1 MEEKS
6 HSKTQSHSLPKKYE
20 ASFVFEKCITQMWPL
35 IIDIKNVERIIPES
49 NLSTIIIDETNTSP
63 FEYNLVEMSSLECSK
78 KTSWLISKKN
88 IPTQINA
95 SFSLVLSTLEDYT
108 VFTICLILVNPK
120 IDPSNYSKV
129 VQNCKDLCAL
139 IIDNV
144 DKMLKQ
150 EPVLQY
156 EYESTEINCPIEVI
170 WNFLITFDFLKV
182 KCVKNL
188 EINGELGK
196 VGTNVTW
203 NFVHENGVIEK
214 AECRV
219 VKANNNPK
227 RKKWVFS
234 IIALDGPSKNQLVK
248 FTLLNLDNGVTFF
261 TFFHKFNEEVGTE
274 QLNHLKE
281 NKKKILKEIK
291 KNLEDKMKKNLNTNE
306 SDITD
311 TDNSKNKKQVNDL
324 TCKDNIEVEK

>member
-1 MEEKS
+1 MEEKP
-6 HSKTQSHSLPKKYE
+6 HTKTQGHSLPKKYE

-35 IIDIKNVERIIPES
+35 IIDKKNVENIIPES
-49 NLSTIIIDETNTSP
+49 GLSKIIIDETNIAP

-108 VFTICLILVNPK
+108 VFTICLLLVNPK
-120 IDPSNYSKV
+120 IDPSNYATV
-129 VQNCKDLCAL
+129 IQNCKDLCAL

-156 EYESTEINCPIEVI
+156 EYESTEINCPIEVL
-170 WNFLITFDFLKV
+170 WDFLVTFDFLKV
-182 KCVKNL
+182 KCVENL
-188 EINGELGK
+188 EIHGEIGK

-203 NFVHENGVIEK
+203 NFVHENGVKEK
-214 AECRV
+214 AECTI

-227 RKKWVFS
+227 RKKWVFAV
-234 IIALDGPSKNQLVK
+234 IPLGGPSKNQLVK
-248 FTLLNLDNGVTFF
+248 FTLLNLDNGVSFF
-261 TFFHKFNEEVGTE
+261 TFFHKFNEEVGAE

-281 NKKKILKEIK
+281 HKKKILMEIK
-291 KNLEDKMKKNLNTNE
+291 KNLEAKMKKCLNTN
-306 SDITD
+306 
-311 TDNSKNKKQVNDL
+311 DNKFSENTINKEKVSDL
-324 TCKDNIEVEK
+324 TCKNEK